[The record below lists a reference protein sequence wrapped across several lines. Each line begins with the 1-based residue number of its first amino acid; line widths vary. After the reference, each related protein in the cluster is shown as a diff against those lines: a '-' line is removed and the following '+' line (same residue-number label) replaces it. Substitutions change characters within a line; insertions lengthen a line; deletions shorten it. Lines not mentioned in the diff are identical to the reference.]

1 MSAPACAGSWLEID
15 LQAVEQNVAEVRRH
29 VGERCQV
36 AAVVKADGY
45 GHGAVPA
52 AKAALAGGST
62 WLAVLSAGEG
72 ETLRKAAITA
82 PILLIGAGLPAHAEQ
97 AVAHDLVHAVCT
109 MEMAQALSTAAV
121 SMRKQARVHIKVD
134 TGLGRLGVEPEEA
147 VGFASSIAG
156 LPGIKVEGVFS
167 HLSAADADPV
177 YSAHQFSVFQRVCSE
192 LEAAGTKGLTRH
204 IANSAATL
212 RHPEMHL
219 DLVRPG
225 LLVYGLSNVAQSPI
239 PLRPALTWKARVYFV
254 KRLAAGRRVSY
265 AGTFVTRRATNMAVV
280 LAGYADGYARALSNR
295 AFALVR
301 GKRCPVAGRI
311 CMDQFLLDAG
321 DEPVGVGEEVVLIG
335 RQGSEEV
342 TANQVAAWR
351 GTSVYEV
358 VTCVNKRVPRVY
370 LGTE

>member
-1 MSAPACAGSWLEID
+1 
-15 LQAVEQNVAEVRRH
+15 
-29 VGERCQV
+29 
-36 AAVVKADGY
+36 
-45 GHGAVPA
+45 
-52 AKAALAGGST
+52 
-62 WLAVLSAGEG
+62 
-72 ETLRKAAITA
+72 
-82 PILLIGAGLPAHAEQ
+82 
-97 AVAHDLVHAVCT
+97 

-121 SMRKQARVHIKVD
+121 SMGKQARVHVKVD

-147 VGFASSIAG
+147 VEFASSIAG
-156 LPGIKVEGVFS
+156 LSGIKVEGVFS

-177 YSAHQFSVFQRVCSE
+177 FSSHQFSVFQRVCSE
-192 LEAAGTKGLTRH
+192 LEAAGRKGLTRH

-225 LLVYGLSNVAQSPI
+225 LLVYGLSSVAQPPI
-239 PLRPALTWKARVYFV
+239 PLRPALTWKARIYFV

-265 AGTFVTRRATNMAVV
+265 AGTYVTRRATNVAVV

-295 AFALVR
+295 ASALVR
-301 GKRCPVAGRI
+301 GKRRPVAGRI

-321 DEPVGVGEEVVLIG
+321 DDPVGVGEEVVLIG
-335 RQGSEEV
+335 RQGTEEI

>member
-1 MSAPACAGSWLEID
+1 MSAPDCAGSWLEID
-15 LQAVEQNVAEVRRH
+15 LQAVEQNVAEVRRY

-72 ETLRKAAITA
+72 ETLRQAGIAA

-97 AVAHDLVHAVCT
+97 AVANDLVHAVCT
-109 MEMAQALSTAAV
+109 MEMAHALSTAAV
-121 SMRKQARVHIKVD
+121 SMGKQARVHIKVD

-147 VGFASSIAG
+147 VEFASSIAG
-156 LPGIKVEGVFS
+156 LSGIKVEGVFS

-177 YSAHQFSVFQRVCSE
+177 FSSHQFSVFQRVCSE
-192 LEAAGTKGLTRH
+192 LEAAGRKGLTRH

-225 LLVYGLSNVAQSPI
+225 LLVYGLSSVAQPPI
-239 PLRPALTWKARVYFV
+239 PLRPALTWKARIYFV

-265 AGTFVTRRATNMAVV
+265 AGTYVTRRATNVAVV

-295 AFALVR
+295 ASALVR
-301 GKRCPVAGRI
+301 GKRRPVAGRI

-321 DEPVGVGEEVVLIG
+321 DDPVGVGEEVVLIG
-335 RQGSEEV
+335 RQGTEEI